1 MMKRLVFLFVAFFA
15 LGFAN
20 CFADEV
26 EAAGSP
32 EEISNE
38 INESKERAAKIQTL
52 LDKRPKECG
61 LPSIDTFTDQVYA
74 AAASCMSTAVTLENL
89 YTRQVSE
96 PDADGVTSVE
106 ITKPKLED
114 WLNLLADLTSQ
125 TVNLTAM
132 APAAAGMVGALGEIK
147 NPLQIGKAKKSI
159 QSTGDLFKL
168 IGQENVAQVKA
179 VKGIISL
186 LKSNKNL

>member
-1 MMKRLVFLFVAFFA
+1 MKRLFSLFVVLFA

-20 CFADEV
+20 CYADEV

-32 EEISNE
+32 DEIAQE
-38 INESKERAAKIQTL
+38 INESKDRAAQIQKL
-52 LDKRPKECG
+52 IDNRPKSCG

-106 ITKPKLED
+106 ISKPKLDD
-114 WLNLLADLTSQ
+114 WMQLLADLGNQ

-132 APAAAGMVGALGEIK
+132 APAAAGMAGALGEIK
-147 NPLQIGKAKKSI
+147 NPMQIGKAKKAI
-159 QSTGDLFKL
+159 KSTGDLFKL

-179 VKGIISL
+179 VKGIISI